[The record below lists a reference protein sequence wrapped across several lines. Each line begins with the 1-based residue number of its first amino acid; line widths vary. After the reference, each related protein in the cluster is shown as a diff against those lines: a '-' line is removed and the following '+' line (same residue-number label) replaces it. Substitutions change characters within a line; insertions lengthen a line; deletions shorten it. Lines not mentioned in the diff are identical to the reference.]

1 MQELKPRFEKFCDLQ
16 LSRSVLV
23 ALLRESSA
31 SGSAFEDCVAT
42 VSGKRAELSFF
53 CLLRA
58 YCSPNLFQFW
68 LGFCVSS
75 AGTFSLRFAEYLF
88 SFMVHVMWLDLRGM
102 PHAHFELVSEV
113 DPVRFNLRT
122 PELALISPK
131 CKSSA
136 SQGWTA

>member
-1 MQELKPRFEKFCDLQ
+1 MRP
-16 LSRSVLV
+16 
-23 ALLRESSA
+23 
-31 SGSAFEDCVAT
+31 SAFSFS
-42 VSGKRAELSFF
+42 VSGVVTRKLYVWFSFRGLCCYSIWKARGAELF

-58 YCSPNLFQFW
+58 CCSPNLFQFW